1 MAKKSEPRV
10 TMFQS
15 VFKTDKPYHITLST
29 ALKRIQEGSSQD
41 TIQAVRDGDKK
52 KKTELPVVL
61 FSGEFTTREDDQIIS
76 HSGYIVLD
84 FDHIDVEAYKN
95 ILCTDDY
102 IYACWVSPSG
112 DGLKALV
119 KISNPERHR
128 DHFRAL
134 VTYFDKQYNL
144 DLDASGANES
154 RACFESYD
162 EHICIKEDSTTF
174 GGMQS
179 DEAVKRNENAPL
191 LEGTFTDYQ
200 KLNIAARMIRTAPDG
215 EKHAVLLKASV
226 LVGGYVGAGRMEE
239 NEAIRVLEREIEK
252 HDVDSMD
259 TARNT
264 IRDGIEQGK
273 LLPIREVMD
282 VENEVKRDAL
292 IESTDMSFVSSDDE
306 DMAWI
311 NALAE
316 GKLELGLTTG
326 NAKLDEH
333 FLYKKEFFIFNGHSN
348 VGKTTM
354 ALYMMV
360 NASMRHDWKWLIY
373 SAENK
378 TASIKAKLMSYA
390 GNKKIQNMSYHER
403 KFLYEWVNKHF
414 VIVSNK
420 QVYTYYDLIVFA
432 EKMIKNGG
440 IDAFFIDPYNSLK
453 IDLSGRSQIGVHQY
467 HYEAASEFLTFANKH
482 NIALWLNTHAVTEAQ
497 RRKGSD
503 GLPVAPFAEDTEGG
517 GLFVNRA
524 DAFATFH
531 RKIQHPEP
539 AMRRTMEFHVRKVR
553 EVETGGKPT
562 GFLEPLNF
570 ELNSSMTAFSING
583 RPLFDDLFTRAS
595 QSTQTEVVL
604 PPEDLQ
610 NVF

>member
-1 MAKKSEPRV
+1 MAKKEPRV

-15 VFKTDKPYHITLST
+15 VFKTDKPYHITLTT
-29 ALKRIQEGSSQD
+29 ALQRIAEGSSKD
-41 TIQAVRDGDKK
+41 TIEAVRSGDKK
-52 KKTELPVVL
+52 AKTQLPVVL
-61 FSGEFTTREDDQIIS
+61 FSGEFTAREDDQLIS
-76 HSGYIVLD
+76 HSGLIVLD

-95 ILCTDDY
+95 ILCTDDH
-102 IYACWVSPSG
+102 IVACWVSPSG

-119 KISNPERHR
+119 RISNPERHR

-134 VTYFDKQYNL
+134 IAYFDKQYNL
-144 DLDASGANES
+144 ELDQSGANES

-162 EHICIKEDSTTF
+162 EHICIKDDATTF
-174 GGMQS
+174 SGMLS
-179 DEAVKRNENAPL
+179 DEGAKRNENAPL
-191 LEGTFTDYQ
+191 LEGNFTDYQ
-200 KLNIAARMIRTAPDG
+200 KLNVAARMIRTAREG
-215 EKHAVLLKASV
+215 EKHATLLKASI
-226 LVGGYVGAGRMEE
+226 LCGGYIGAGRMEE
-239 NEAIRVLEREIEK
+239 SEVLRVLEREIEK
-252 HDVDSMD
+252 HDVDSLD

-282 VENEVKRDAL
+282 VENEIKRDEL
-292 IESTDMSFVSSDDE
+292 IETTDMSFVSSDDE

-326 NAKLDEH
+326 NARLDEH

-378 TASIKAKLMSYA
+378 TASIKAKLMSFA
-390 GNKKIQNMSYHER
+390 GNKPLNKMSYHER

-414 VIVSNK
+414 VVVSNK
-420 QVYTYYDLIVFA
+420 QVYTYYDLIIFA

-562 GFLEPLNF
+562 GFLEPLCF
-570 ELNSSMTAFSING
+570 ELNSSMTAFSIG
-583 RPLFDDLFTRAS
+583 GKPLFDDLFTT
-595 QSTQTEVVL
+595 QQGTQTAAVL
-604 PPEDLQ
+604 PQEDLQ